1 MSIRNIG
8 ILAHVDAGKT
18 TITERMLY
26 LSGGIHSLGSV
37 DDGTANTD
45 WLEVERRRGISVR
58 SASTS
63 FKYKNITVNLIDTPG
78 HIDFSGEVER
88 SLRVLDAA
96 VLVISAAEGI
106 EAQSVLLWKALKT
119 LEIPTII
126 FINKIDRRASDVK
139 KVYQQIEKLFSRDVV
154 ALQVLDG
161 ENTREVEV
169 VDLLVKRYGYLASG
183 ECNIESENY
192 SNIIDI
198 QGNLNSKWEL
208 DKLQEEQNKVYE
220 FIAELDEEIMLSYIN
235 DKPIPLEKLKSKL
248 KSLIKAADIYPILHG
263 SAINGIG
270 ITPLL
275 EMIKNYLPEPE
286 MNEDGPLAGLVY
298 KIDHDPNIGKI
309 AHLRLYSGTMK
320 NRDNV
325 YNQSRDIYEK
335 ITQIK
340 KAYSNKY
347 EDIGILKAG
356 DIGIICG
363 LKQTYI
369 GDILGDDSFVP
380 GDYQL
385 ANPLLTVEVKPSDKN
400 KITDL
405 IAAFKELEV
414 EDPLL
419 SLEWLKEKR
428 EVHIKI
434 MGVIQLVVLESILKD
449 RFNISVSFGDAS
461 VIYKETPIKTG
472 EGFVRYTMP
481 KPCWAVLRFKIEPG
495 EPGSGLVYKS
505 EVRPDILPLKYQK
518 QVERTMPGALEQGL
532 YGWEVTD
539 LEVTLIDGE
548 YHIEHTHAPDFMVA
562 TPMGIMNGL
571 TNTETTLLEP
581 ILWFQIT
588 VPEDLSGKVLGDLIQ
603 MRAEYENPQ
612 IINGKFSVE
621 GTVPVATS
629 LDYSI
634 KLSSFSAGRG
644 LIKTKFD
651 GYKKCSIAEGATCPR
666 RGVNPLD
673 RAKYILSVR
682 NAL

>member
-26 LSGGIHSLGSV
+26 LSGSIHSLGSV

-45 WLEVERRRGISVR
+45 WMEVERRRGISVR

-63 FKYKNITVNLIDTPG
+63 FKYEDIIVNLIDTPG

-106 EAQSVLLWKALKT
+106 ESQSELLWKALRS

-126 FINKIDRRASDVK
+126 FINKIDRRASDIK
-139 KVYQQIEKLFSRDVV
+139 KVYQQIYKIFSKNVI
-154 ALQVLDG
+154 ALQIVKG
-161 ENTREVEV
+161 ENSKKPILG
-169 VDLLVKRYGYLASG
+169 DLLLGRDDFLASDDRG
-183 ECNIESENY
+183 SEN
-192 SNIIDI
+192 SDLDEII
-198 QGNLNSKWEL
+198 KY
-208 DKLQEEQNKVYE
+208 QNKIYE
-220 FIAELDEEIMLSYIN
+220 FIAERDEEIMLKYIEE
-235 DKPIPLEKLKSKL
+235 DPLPLETLKFKL
-248 KSLIKAADIYPILHG
+248 KSLIQAADVYPIIYG

-270 ITPLL
+270 IKQLL
-275 EMIKNYLPEPE
+275 EMVKDYLPEPGME
-286 MNEDGPLAGLVY
+286 ADGPLAGLVY
-298 KIDHDPNIGKI
+298 KIDHDPNIGGM
-309 AHLRLYSGTMK
+309 AHLRLYSGTLK
-320 NRDNV
+320 NRDTV
-325 YNQSRDIYEK
+325 YNLSRDKYEK

-369 GDILGDDSFVP
+369 GDVLGDDSYVP

-385 ANPLLTVEVKPSDKN
+385 ANPLLTVEVKPADKN

-405 IAAFKELEV
+405 IAALKELEE

-434 MGVIQLVVLESILKD
+434 MGVIQLEVLESILKD
-449 RFNISVSFGDAS
+449 RFNLSVSFGEAS
-461 VIYKETPIKTG
+461 VVYQETPVSSA

-495 EPGSGLVYKS
+495 ELGSGLVYRS
-505 EVRPDILPLKYQK
+505 EVRPDVLPLKYQK
-518 QVERTMPGALEQGL
+518 QVERTMPSALKQGL

-539 LEVTLIDGE
+539 LKVTLLDGE

-562 TPMGIMNGL
+562 TPMGIMDGL
-571 TNTETTLLEP
+571 TNTETILLEP

-588 VPEDLSGKVLGDLIQ
+588 VPEDLSGKVIGDLVQ

-621 GTVPVATS
+621 GTIPVATS

-634 KLSSFSAGRG
+634 KLSSISAGRG
-644 LIKTKFD
+644 LIKTKFH
-651 GYKKCSIAEGATCPR
+651 GYKKCPIEEGATCPR

>member
-45 WLEVERRRGISVR
+45 WMEVERRRGISVR

-63 FKYKNITVNLIDTPG
+63 FKYDDIIVNLIDTPG

-106 EAQSVLLWKALKT
+106 EAQSEVLWKALRS

-126 FINKIDRRASDVK
+126 FINKIDRRASDIK
-139 KVYQQIEKLFSRDVV
+139 KVYQQIYKIFSKNVIP
-154 ALQVLDG
+154 LQIVKG
-161 ENTREVEV
+161 ENSKKPILA
-169 VDLLVKRYGYLASG
+169 DLLLGRDDFLVSNGCRSEIKDVMVSG
-183 ECNIESENY
+183 
-192 SNIIDI
+192 D
-198 QGNLNSKWEL
+198 L
-208 DKLQEEQNKVYE
+208 DEINKYQNRIYE
-220 FIAELDEEIMLSYIN
+220 FIAERDDEIMLKYIEE
-235 DKPIPLEKLKSKL
+235 DPFPLEKLKFKL
-248 KSLIKAADIYPILHG
+248 KILIHAADVYPIIYG

-270 ITPLL
+270 IKQLL
-275 EMIKNYLPEPE
+275 AMIKNYLPEPS
-286 MNEDGPLAGLVY
+286 MDADSPLAGLVY
-298 KIDHDPNIGKI
+298 KIDHDPNLGKM
-309 AHLRLYSGTMK
+309 AHLRLYGGTIK
-320 NRDNV
+320 NRDTV
-325 YNQSRDIYEK
+325 YNQCRDNYEK
-335 ITQIK
+335 VTQIK
-340 KAYSNKY
+340 KAYSNKH

-369 GDILGDDSFVP
+369 GDIIGDDSYVP
-380 GDYQL
+380 GNYQL
-385 ANPLLTVEVKPSDKN
+385 ANPILTVEVKPADKSQ
-400 KITDL
+400 ISDL
-405 IAAFKELEV
+405 ITALKELEE

-434 MGVIQLVVLESILKD
+434 MGVIQLEVLESILKD
-449 RFNISVSFGDAS
+449 RFNLAVVFGEAS
-461 VIYKETPIKTG
+461 VIYKETPVSTA

-495 EPGSGLVYKS
+495 ELGSGLIYRSK
-505 EVRPDILPLKYQK
+505 VRPDVLPLKYQK
-518 QVERTMPGALEQGL
+518 QVERTMSSSLKQGL

-539 LEVTLIDGE
+539 LKVTLLDGE

-562 TPMGIMNGL
+562 TPMGIMDGL
-571 TNTETTLLEP
+571 TNTETILLEP

-588 VPEDLSGKVLGDLIQ
+588 VPEDLSGKVIGDLIQ

-621 GTVPVATS
+621 GTLPVATS

-634 KLSSFSAGRG
+634 KLSSISAGRG
-644 LIKTKFD
+644 LIKTKFH
-651 GYKKCSIAEGATCPR
+651 GYKKCPIEEGSTCPR

-673 RAKYILSVR
+673 RSKYILSVR

>member
-26 LSGGIHSLGSV
+26 LSGSIHSLGSV

-63 FKYKNITVNLIDTPG
+63 FKYKDITVNLIDTPG

-106 EAQSVLLWKALKT
+106 EAQSELLWKALKT

-126 FINKIDRRASDVK
+126 FINKIDRRASDVMR
-139 KVYQQIEKLFSRDVV
+139 VYQQIEKIFSEDVL
-154 ALQVLDG
+154 ALQMLAG
-161 ENTREVEV
+161 ENTKEAEV
-169 VDLLVKRYGYLASG
+169 VDLLVERNDYLATAKR
-183 ECNIESENY
+183 NIEGRIY
-192 SNIIDI
+192 SNKIDNKGKLDSI
-198 QGNLNSKWEL
+198 GELN
-208 DKLQEEQNKVYE
+208 KLREEQDKIYE
-220 FIAELDEEIMLSYIN
+220 FVAERDEEIMLSYI
-235 DKPIPLEKLKSKL
+235 DEQPFPLEKLKTKL
-248 KSLIKAADIYPILHG
+248 KRLIQAADVYPILHG

-275 EMIKNYLPEPE
+275 EMIKNYLPEPKVDK
-286 MNEDGPLAGLVY
+286 DGPLAGLVY

-309 AHLRLYSGTMK
+309 AHLRLYSGTME
-320 NRDNV
+320 NRDTV
-325 YNQSRDIYEK
+325 HNQSRDIYEK
-335 ITQIK
+335 VTQIK

-347 EDIGILKAG
+347 EDIGVLKAG
-356 DIGIICG
+356 DIGTICG
-363 LKQTYI
+363 LKHTYI
-369 GDILGDDSFVP
+369 GDIFGDDSYVP

-385 ANPLLTVEVKPSDKN
+385 ANPLLTVEVKPLDKN
-400 KITDL
+400 NITDL
-405 IAAFKELEV
+405 IAALKELEE

-419 SLEWLKEKR
+419 SLEWLKEKK

-434 MGVIQLVVLESILKD
+434 MGVIQLEVLESILKD
-449 RFNISVSFGDAS
+449 RFNLSVSFGDAS
-461 VIYKETPIKTG
+461 VIYKETPISAG

-495 EPGSGLVYKS
+495 ELGSGLVYRS
-505 EVRPDILPLKYQK
+505 EVRPDVLPLKYQK
-518 QVERTMPGALEQGL
+518 QVERTMPKALEQGL

-539 LEVTLIDGE
+539 LIVTLIDGE

-562 TPMGIMNGL
+562 TPMGIMDGL
-571 TNTETTLLEP
+571 KNTDTTLLEP

-612 IINGKFSVE
+612 IINGKFFVE

-644 LIKTKFD
+644 LIKTKFN
-651 GYKKCSIAEGATCPR
+651 GYKRCSIEEGATCPR